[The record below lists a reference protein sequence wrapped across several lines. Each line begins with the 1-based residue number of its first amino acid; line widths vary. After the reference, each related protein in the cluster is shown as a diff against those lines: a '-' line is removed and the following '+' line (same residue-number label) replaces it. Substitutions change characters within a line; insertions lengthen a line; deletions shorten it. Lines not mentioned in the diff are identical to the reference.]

1 MAEAQA
7 RAEAQPFECHVPL
20 DVETNDA
27 VVEAEDTESDAA
39 TDAGTTEQ
47 AEASGEEVFP
57 AEELGVD
64 ENSPEYQAL
73 RKKFIAAYQKKLE
86 AERKKLKPEE
96 TAPQAQPATEQPAA
110 AAQQP
115 TEGDDPF
122 DAIYDIDYKSVKPTL
137 TFREGSDLADYG
149 DELTDLLSQAVDQ
162 KIEAVLNGIKSN
174 DKKFRQ
180 QMTVAER
187 TGKAREAISAYAQ
200 EIMDHPE
207 YAEKAGELAAFAQKT
222 QALAIDDPETWI
234 DLVERKFGLERGW
247 RGNESAAAKAEGQ
260 NNQRLAN
267 KPRSIVAR
275 PTRAPVSSGAPSG
288 NMGFDAAL
296 QAAMR
301 KAGL

>member
-7 RAEAQPFECHVPL
+7 RAEAQPFEFHVPL

-27 VVEAEDTESDAA
+27 VVEAEDTGSDAA
-39 TDAGTTEQ
+39 DDAGEPEQ

-64 ENSPEYQAL
+64 EKSPEYQAL

-96 TAPQAQPATEQPAA
+96 AAPQAQPVTEQPQA
-110 AAQQP
+110 AAQQS
-115 TEGDDPF
+115 EGDDPF

-162 KIEAVLNGIKSN
+162 KIEAVLNGIKGN

-180 QMTVAER
+180 QMSAAER

-207 YAEKAGELAAFAQKT
+207 YAEKANELAAFAQKT
-222 QALAIDDPETWI
+222 QALAVDDPETWI

-247 RGNESAAAKAEGQ
+247 RGAEATAAKAEGQ
-260 NNQRLAN
+260 MNQRLAN
-267 KPRSIVAR
+267 KPRSIGSR
-275 PTRAPVSSGAPSG
+275 PTRAPMSAGAPSG
-288 NMGFDAAL
+288 GMSLDSAL
-296 QAAMR
+296 AAAMK